1 MPQRVQTRRQ
11 VSWSGVTAPT
21 NADGIALYVNAP
33 NTTVNTLSPLRWQ
46 WANRSPGYA
55 LASGGYSSSGSLVCA
70 GPPDQLQKSPCFL
83 TARPQ
88 LYYRQSNMQGASA
101 SVAALLWR
109 SYHAAAE
116 TPRV

>member
-1 MPQRVQTRRQ
+1 M
-11 VSWSGVTAPT
+11 SWSGVTAPT